1 MKKVTI
7 SFTIIFCLT
16 ILASFVIA
24 QEFPPTWTEGPFPTG
39 TEEIRGDA
47 PLDTNT
53 PNEMGTWHEYT
64 AYRGTPVVDGDVD
77 NDPVWNSIPWTPM
90 DSYTV
95 GGGGSQCYIF
105 DGACDDLE
113 SWTGFEDITAWFKVL
128 WDDEHVYFALKK
140 YDNEYIS
147 DETHID
153 ALGNLWQ
160 DDAYQIVL
168 NTNDPIDNDG
178 SGVFTEIGVGLL
190 AYEEEAY
197 NNWIGIPL
205 ELADGNGESIVDIC
219 NGKAIIG
226 SQTEFDDHYTEVIE
240 VAFLRWDEIVADT
253 PQMFS
258 IMCND
263 PDEDHTVEALE
274 WGRGIFAKTGPVE
287 YASIVYSSSE
297 PPGSLIDITGLGGV
311 IHGQFDD
318 LVWPDGG
325 SPDAEKIPMLIDD
338 NDSTKYLVKAEQS
351 WIRYSMDKQALV
363 TGYSITSANDVPE
376 RDPRSWRLEAWDG
389 VAGEWV
395 TLHQVTDEPMW
406 EERFQKK
413 TWTFENKSY
422 YSTYRLVITAING
435 DTQGLMQMAEL
446 ELLGKLFDSNDI
458 TDLGGTIVG
467 SNDDLPWTGPDSDGS
482 PDGERIEKLIDNDVN
497 TKYLVGAE
505 QSWIDYSINNLANVI
520 GYTIYSANDVPER
533 DPRSWEFLGWDAEK
547 SEWVVLHTVTD
558 EPAWEERFTPK
569 DWAFDNDGWYSTYR
583 LNITAINGDAQGLM
597 QMAELQI
604 FGELGDIVSTKVE
617 KSPAVI
623 SDYRLD
629 QNYPNPFNPSTRIS
643 FTLPQNAH
651 VSLVVYNMLG
661 QRVKTLMDQSLSM
674 GVHQAV
680 WDGTNDSGEAVTNG
694 LYFYSLRS
702 ELGVETRKMMFMK
715 QGQMVSG
722 EYKILIIKDKNGFSS
737 KE

>member
-95 GGGGSQCYIF
+95 GGAQCYIF

-153 ALGNLWQ
+153 ALGDLWQ

-287 YASIVYSSSE
+287 YASIVYSSESV
-297 PPGSLIDITGLGGV
+297 PSV
-311 IHGQFDD
+311 
-318 LVWPDGG
+318 LV
-325 SPDAEKIPMLIDD
+325 A
-338 NDSTKYLVKAEQS
+338 T
-351 WIRYSMDKQALV
+351 
-363 TGYSITSANDVPE
+363 
-376 RDPRSWRLEAWDG
+376 DP
-389 VAGEWV
+389 VV
-395 TLHQVTDEPMW
+395 V
-406 EERFQKK
+406 
-413 TWTFENKSY
+413 
-422 YSTYRLVITAING
+422 
-435 DTQGLMQMAEL
+435 
-446 ELLGKLFDSNDI
+446 
-458 TDLGGTIVG
+458 
-467 SNDDLPWTGPDSDGS
+467 SD
-482 PDGERIEKLIDNDVN
+482 
-497 TKYLVGAE
+497 Y
-505 QSWIDYSINNLANVI
+505 
-520 GYTIYSANDVPER
+520 
-533 DPRSWEFLGWDAEK
+533 
-547 SEWVVLHTVTD
+547 VLH
-558 EPAWEERFTPK
+558 
-569 DWAFDNDGWYSTYR
+569 
-583 LNITAINGDAQGLM
+583 
-597 QMAELQI
+597 
-604 FGELGDIVSTKVE
+604 
-617 KSPAVI
+617 
-623 SDYRLD
+623 

-715 QGQMVSG
+715 
-722 EYKILIIKDKNGFSS
+722 
-737 KE
+737 